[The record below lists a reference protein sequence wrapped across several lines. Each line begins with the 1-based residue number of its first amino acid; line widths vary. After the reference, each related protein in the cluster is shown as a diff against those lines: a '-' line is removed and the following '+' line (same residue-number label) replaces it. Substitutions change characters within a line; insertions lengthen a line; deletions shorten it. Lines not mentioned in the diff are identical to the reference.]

1 MYTMA
6 ETCDLG
12 DPWRR
17 YMRLCAERLRRL
29 DEGLFHEQIAKIEEC
44 LRRDAEWNLEYA
56 LESCDRWRLPEA
68 ARNGTSATT

>member
-1 MYTMA
+1 MA

-17 YMRLCAERLRRL
+17 YMRLSAERLRRL
-29 DEGLFHEQIAKIEEC
+29 DERLFQDQIAKIEEC

-56 LESCDRWRLPEA
+56 LESCDRW
-68 ARNGTSATT
+68 SAPATPTACEIR